1 MIKALFS
8 RRYLLMTLLVIA
20 AMAVMARLGVWQLE
34 RREQRIARNA
44 DLAAKLEAAP
54 ISLNAA
60 ALAVQWPLPEDR
72 TEVRNLPAEAAGEYD
87 FSNQLLLVQQNYREM
102 PGAHLVVPLVLDGSN
117 QAVLVDRGWIPFD
130 DVQTGRWQQ
139 YDDQRGPVTIS
150 GRVQPSQILFG
161 RAAEQAGASAGAQ
174 QAKTE
179 WYRIDIEAIQGQL
192 PYQLLPVYVLE
203 APGPEGN
210 MALPHRIEPEVDLSE
225 GPHLGYAAQWF
236 AFAVVA
242 GVVYVG
248 VLRSRLRKEQARES
262 QPDEADTSGNYA
274 EMLRSLRPQHDTTG
288 YPCHPEAR
296 RRVS

>member
-1 MIKALFS
+1 MIKALVS
-8 RRYLLMTLLVIA
+8 RRYILMTLLVIA

-54 ISLNAA
+54 ISLNTA
-60 ALAVQWPLPEDR
+60 ALAATWPLPEDR
-72 TEVRNLPAEAAGEYD
+72 AEVRNLPAEAMGEYD
-87 FSNQLLLVQQNYREM
+87 FNHQLLLVQQNYREM
-102 PGAHLVVPLVLDGSN
+102 PGAHLVTPLVLEGGS

-139 YDDQRGPVTIS
+139 YDATRGPVTIR

-161 RAAEQAGASAGAQ
+161 RAAEQASASSAAQ

-179 WYRIDIEAIQGQL
+179 WYRIDIGAIQSQL
-192 PYQLLPVYVLE
+192 PYQLLPVYLLE

-210 MALPHRIEPEVDLSE
+210 IALPYRIEPEVDLTE

-248 VLRSRLRKEQARES
+248 VVRARLRKEQAPES
-262 QPDEADTSGNYA
+262 QSDEPDTSGNYA
-274 EMLRSLRPQHDTTG
+274 EMLRQTS
-288 YPCHPEAR
+288 A
-296 RRVS
+296 

>member
-8 RRYLLMTLLVIA
+8 RRYILMTLLVVV

-44 DLAAKLEAAP
+44 DLVAKLEAAP
-54 ISLNAA
+54 VSLNEA
-60 ALAVQWPLPEDR
+60 ALAAAWPLPEDR
-72 TEVRNLPAEAAGEYD
+72 TAVRNLPALAAGEYD
-87 FSNQLLLVQQNYREM
+87 FANQLLLVQQNYRDM
-102 PGAHLVVPLVLDGSN
+102 PGAHLVTPLVLDGGS

-130 DVQTGRWQQ
+130 DVQSGRWQQ

-150 GRVQPSQILFG
+150 GRVQPSQILAS
-161 RAAEQAGASAGAQ
+161 RAAEQADSSAGLQ
-174 QAKTE
+174 EAKAE

-192 PYQLLPVYVLE
+192 PYQLLPVYLLE

-210 MALPHRIEPEVDLSE
+210 IALPYRIEPEVDLTE

-248 VLRSRLRKEQARES
+248 VVRARLRKEQAPEG
-262 QPDEADTSGNYA
+262 QPDEPDTSANYA
-274 EMLRSLRPQHDTTG
+274 EMLRSLRPQHD
-288 YPCHPEAR
+288 
-296 RRVS
+296 SD

>member
-8 RRYLLMTLLVIA
+8 RRYILMTLLVVA

-44 DLAAKLEAAP
+44 DLVAKLEAAP

-72 TEVRNLPAEAAGEYD
+72 AEVRNLPAEAAGAYD
-87 FSNQLLLVQQNYREM
+87 FSHQLLLVQQNYRDM
-102 PGAHLVVPLVLDGSN
+102 PGAHLVVPLVLEGSN

-130 DVQTGRWQQ
+130 DVQSGRWQQ

-150 GRVQPSQILFG
+150 GRVQPSQILLG
-161 RAAEQAGASAGAQ
+161 RAAEQASASSGVQ

-192 PYQLLPVYVLE
+192 PYQLLPIYLLE
-203 APGPEGN
+203 APGPAGN
-210 MALPHRIEPEVDLSE
+210 IALPYRIEPDLRDLTE

-248 VLRSRLRKEQARES
+248 VVRARLRKS
-262 QPDEADTSGNYA
+262 QDAGEPLDAEINGSSVKTGADT
-274 EMLRSLRPQHDTTG
+274 
-288 YPCHPEAR
+288 
-296 RRVS
+296 VSVHG